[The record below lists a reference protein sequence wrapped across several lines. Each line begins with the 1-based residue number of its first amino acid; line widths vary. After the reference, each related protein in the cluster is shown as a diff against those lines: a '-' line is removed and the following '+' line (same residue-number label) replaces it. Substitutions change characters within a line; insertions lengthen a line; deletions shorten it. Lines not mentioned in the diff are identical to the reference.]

1 MTSQEDRSACER
13 NISVARRWF
22 TEGWTGDVE
31 MADEIFSEGL
41 RTNGIVVGIA
51 GPKTRIRERLTGF
64 PDLVTSIEEMIAVD
78 DKVVTWLAWR
88 GTHVGPYGGV
98 AATGKRVEV
107 RDTAV
112 WRFEDGKVVEIRTM
126 QDQFAFLRQ
135 VGFLPPSIYAA

>member
-1 MTSQEDRSACER
+1 VKHAERLVCIRVGPDDHAREPTRSAP
-13 NISVARRWF
+13 SA
-22 TEGWTGDVE
+22 
-31 MADEIFSEGL
+31 L
-41 RTNGIVVGIA
+41 REPA
-51 GPKTRIRERLTGF
+51 
-64 PDLVTSIEEMIAVD
+64 IAVD
-78 DKVVTWLAWR
+78 EKVVTWLAWR